1 MVDLNEIE
9 AQGCNFVMFNINGDI
24 NQYYAPH
31 PLFGLPSYYHFTF
44 SKFLISYQNSPT
56 CCK

>member
-1 MVDLNEIE
+1 MVDPNEIE

-31 PLFGLPSYYHFTF
+31 PLCGFPS
-44 SKFLISYQNSPT
+44 
-56 CCK
+56 